1 MDSANNRPA
10 QASQKFTAPEN
21 IAHFFISNAVP
32 IIFLG
37 LSAAAIPLSGF
48 SAGYL
53 IQEML
58 TRLARNSFLVLSL
71 LIPIMAGMGLNFG
84 MVLGAMAGQI
94 GLILVTDWSVV
105 GIPGMILAAIISM
118 PIAAL
123 LGLICGKLLNMAK
136 GREMVTSYILGFF
149 INGVYQFVVLY
160 LFGVNGILNIPF
172 INKPL
177 RIPITNPQ
185 LVLSRGY
192 GIRNAINLTGI
203 RRVLDN
209 ALPASPRFDFGAG
222 PFTINIPIGTFVL
235 IALFCFFIVW
245 FRRTKLGQD
254 MRAVGQD
261 MAIADSA
268 GIAVERT
275 RVLAIVISTVLAAFG
290 QIIFL
295 QNIGTMNTYNSHEQ
309 TGMFSI
315 AALLI
320 GGATVSKAS
329 IANVFI
335 GVTLFHLMFVVS
347 PMAGKELIG
356 QAQLGEYFRVFVS
369 YGIIAVSLVLHAW
382 KRMRER
388 ERARR
393 GLRGEG

>member
-1 MDSANNRPA
+1 MSEDNIKKSKPIFSKA
-10 QASQKFTAPEN
+10 EN
-21 IAHFFISNAVP
+21 IKHFFISNSVP

-37 LSAAAIPLSGF
+37 LSAIAIPLSGF
-48 SAGYL
+48 SAEYL
-53 IQEML
+53 IQEMI

-71 LIPIMAGMGLNFG
+71 LVPIMAGMGLNFG

-94 GLILVTDWSVV
+94 GLIFVTDWSVV
-105 GIPGMILAAIISM
+105 GIPGLILASIISM
-118 PIAAL
+118 PIAAF
-123 LGLICGKLLNMAK
+123 LGFICGNVLNRAK

-149 INGVYQFVVLY
+149 INGIYQFVVLY
-160 LFGVNGILNIPF
+160 TMGWIL
-172 INKPL
+172 
-177 RIPITNPQ
+177 PISSPT

-192 GIRNAINLTGI
+192 GIRNAINLTGM
-203 RRVLDN
+203 RHVLDN
-209 ALPASPRFDFGAG
+209 AIS
-222 PFTINIPIGTFVL
+222 FTIKLGSEGAPLNISIPLSTFLL
-235 IALFCFFIVW
+235 IAGFCGFIVW

-254 MRAVGQD
+254 MRAIGQD
-261 MAIADSA
+261 MAAADSA

-275 RVLAIVISTVLAAFG
+275 RIIAIVISTVLAAFG

-295 QNIGTMNTYNSHEQ
+295 QNIGTMNTYNSHDQ

-329 IANVFI
+329 IGNVFV
-335 GVTLFHLMFVVS
+335 GVALFHLMFVVS

-369 YGIIAVSLVLHAW
+369 YGIIAVALVLHAW
-382 KRMRER
+382 KRQQER
-388 ERARR
+388 ERSRR
-393 GLRGEG
+393 SLRGEG

>member
-1 MDSANNRPA
+1 MRTN
-10 QASQKFTAPEN
+10 N
-21 IAHFFISNAVP
+21 IAARRYGFGDALKNFLISNSVP
-32 IIFLG
+32 IIFIL

-94 GLILVTDWSVV
+94 GLILVTDCSVV
-105 GIPGMILAAIISM
+105 GIPGLVLASLISM

-123 LGLICGKLLNMAK
+123 LGYVCGNVLNRAK

-149 INGVYQFVVLY
+149 VNGIYQFVVLY
-160 LFGVNGILNIPF
+160 VIGIKGMLKIPF
-172 INKPL
+172 TNMEI
-177 RIPITNPQ
+177 RIPVTNPQ

-192 GIRNAINLTGI
+192 GVRNAINLTGL
-203 RRVLDN
+203 RHALDN
-209 ALPASPRFDFGAG
+209 ALKYDIAAGGAN
-222 PFTINIPIGTFVL
+222 PFTIDVMVSTYII
-235 IALFCFFIVW
+235 IAVFCIFIVW
-245 FRRTKLGQD
+245 FRSTKLGQD

-261 MAIADSA
+261 MAIADSS

-275 RVLAIVISTVLAAFG
+275 RVIAIVISTMLAAFG

-329 IANVFI
+329 ITNVFV
-335 GVTLFHLMFVVS
+335 GVALFHLMFVVS

-369 YGIIAVSLVLHAW
+369 YGIIAVALVLHAW
-382 KRMRER
+382 KRNQARER
-388 ERARR
+388 ERR
-393 GLRGEG
+393 GLRGEA